1 MPKLTF
7 DEIDRIAADHAR
19 RESERNAPKCVAIRA
34 VYELSSLLT
43 DLPSADRCAVL
54 HLIHDEITTY
64 FG

>member
-1 MPKLTF
+1 MNATF
-7 DEIDRIAADHAR
+7 DMFDRIAADHAR
-19 RESERNAPKCVAIRA
+19 RESERNAPVAQARRA
-34 VYELSSLLT
+34 VYELTSLLT